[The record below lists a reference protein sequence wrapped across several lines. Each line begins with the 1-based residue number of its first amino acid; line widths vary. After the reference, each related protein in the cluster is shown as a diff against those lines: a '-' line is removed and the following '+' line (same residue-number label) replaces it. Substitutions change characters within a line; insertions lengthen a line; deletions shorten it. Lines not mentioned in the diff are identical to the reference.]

1 MGAWDE
7 GMNGNDF
14 ALDVEAEIDEYIKSG
29 KTPREAFDQIKIDI
43 TNPECYMD
51 SNWHI
56 LGLAFYQL
64 KKLKSIDDDI
74 LKMAVM
80 ALNRELETTNEWTEP
95 KIREHELLNF
105 KKKLEKYTEKI

>member
-7 GMNGNDF
+7 RMDGNDS

-29 KTPREAFDQIKIDI
+29 KTPREAFEQIKIDI
-43 TNPECYMD
+43 TNPKCYMN

-64 KKLKSIDDDI
+64 KKLKSIDDDV
-74 LKMAVM
+74 LKMAAI
-80 ALNRELETTNEWTEP
+80 ALVGELETINEWTEP
-95 KIREHELLNF
+95 KKREYELLKF
-105 KKKLEKYTEKI
+105 KKKLEKYIEKI